1 MLLDQFAAPPGIGC
15 QRDAT
20 IRTIDLPRCMLAMSI
35 NSWNVPRSSCYRS
48 HVIALE
54 WVSFADSSCEDECRG
69 DERGLTGCSISRP
82 RAATRQ
88 ARPMGWVRHH
98 DRYEP
103 ETLLRRRQA
112 HAARC
117 TREGCVTTP
126 TPSLLAREKHKSER
140 SRSIAPSTAAA
151 RQQRGVY
158 DQSLGSGVELGASSM
173 ASAKVF
179 ATLKPS
185 ILGQGGCAR
194 RPTSALASP

>member
-1 MLLDQFAAPPGIGC
+1 
-15 QRDAT
+15 
-20 IRTIDLPRCMLAMSI
+20 
-35 NSWNVPRSSCYRS
+35 
-48 HVIALE
+48 
-54 WVSFADSSCEDECRG
+54 
-69 DERGLTGCSISRP
+69 
-82 RAATRQ
+82 
-88 ARPMGWVRHH
+88 MGWVRHH

-103 ETLLRRRQA
+103 ETLVKSA
-112 HAARC
+112 PTPGSC
-117 TREGCVTTP
+117 CSVTREGCVTTP

-185 ILGQGGCAR
+185 ILGQGVRSSSNKRAGVA
-194 RPTSALASP
+194 